1 MSTSRNYEANMF
13 SDVGAVYANHH
24 TVHSEIVVGI
34 ELRLSQIYERAFRDY
49 ALLTV
54 GENATQSPDPDI

>member
-1 MSTSRNYEANMF
+1 MF

-24 TVHSEIVVGI
+24 TVHSEIIVGI
-34 ELRLSQIYERAFRDY
+34 ELRLSQIYESAFRDF